1 MPHNKVGRQFTLV
14 LTFPAAL
21 CTIRRMR
28 QLLRGMSL
36 VCAVLAMWAGPA
48 AGASEKPRD
57 LVYIIPIHD
66 EIERALVYV
75 IRRGL
80 NEAVREGAAA
90 IVFDMDTPGGR
101 LDATEVILT
110 MVGGVKIPTYT
121 YVNPNAFSAGAI
133 IAMATDHIYMAPGS
147 RIGAAAPIMISP
159 TGGGVEKMPDKVEE
173 KMVSATASLIR
184 SVAERKGHDPKLA
197 EGMVRSDGEYKIGDE
212 VIKKDKQLLT
222 LTSKEAE
229 RKVKRGDKEENLLS
243 EGTVESLDALLSLI
257 GHGNCERREFK
268 ITAAEHL
275 ARWIEAFSFIFLL
288 GGILGIYIE
297 FKSPGFWLPGILG
310 GILIAVWFWGHHV
323 AGLAGMGHVLL
334 FLVGVSLL
342 AAEIFVFPSFGIIGI
357 AGTLCMV
364 VALFMA
370 MVGHLPGGPV
380 LPPFPDMKWAAI
392 NLLGSL
398 VSVFVIGVLLS
409 KFLPKTPLYGYLVL
423 GTEEKSDKGF
433 ESAKSESGLL
443 GQRGVLVTD
452 LRPAGV
458 ATIGDRRV
466 DVVRHGEYVSKGTTV
481 VVAEVHGGRIVVTQV
496 ADDSSGNKV

>member
-1 MPHNKVGRQFTLV
+1 
-14 LTFPAAL
+14 
-21 CTIRRMR
+21 MR
-28 QLLRGMSL
+28 QLLRGVALGCASL
-36 VCAVLAMWAGPA
+36 AIWVGA
-48 AGASEKPRD
+48 AGGEPEKGRD
-57 LVYIIPIHD
+57 LVYIIPIHG

-80 NEAVREGAAA
+80 NEAVRDGASAV
-90 IVFDMDTPGGR
+90 ILDMDTPGGR
-101 LDATEVILT
+101 LDATEEILT
-110 MVGGVKIPTYT
+110 LVGGVKIPTYT

-184 SVAERKGHDPKLA
+184 SVAERKGHDSALA

-243 EGTVESLDALLSLI
+243 DGTVESLDALLSLI
-257 GHGNCERREFK
+257 GRGGSERRLFK
-268 ITAAEHL
+268 ITGAERL

-288 GGILGIYIE
+288 GGVLGIYIE
-297 FKSPGFWLPGILG
+297 FKTPGFGLPGILG
-310 GILIAVWFWGHHV
+310 GILIAIWFWGHHV
-323 AGLAGMGHVLL
+323 AGLAGMGEVLL
-334 FLVGVSLL
+334 FMVGVILL
-342 AAEIFVFPSFGIIGI
+342 AVEIFIFPTLGIIGI
-357 AGTLCMV
+357 AGAICMV

-370 MVGHLPGGPV
+370 MVGRFPGGPV

-392 NLLGSL
+392 NLLSSI
-398 VSVFVIGVLLS
+398 VSVFVIGFLLS

-433 ESAKSESGLL
+433 ESAKNESSLL
-443 GQRGVLVTD
+443 GRRGVLVTD

-466 DVVRHGEYVSKGTTV
+466 DVVGRGEYVGKGTTV
-481 VVAEVHGGRIVVTQV
+481 VVAEVHGSRIVVEPV
-496 ADDSSGNKV
+496 SDGLSGSKV